1 MNWKKINMA
10 ILISVS
16 SIVCA
21 QNIEAS
27 PQGIKANFSEK
38 SILAYQENSQH
49 KIAEFYEYLTLYSNE
64 KNPELRKQIQSNILS
79 MVSSKEIEVL
89 DFTDSATNLIDLS
102 ELLEKI
108 KNQDYKFEIDEM
120 ESSENISLYEW
131 ENSYQLKISKGE
143 NFQIR
148 SISQCIIFEPLEKKF
163 GKKSKL
169 VWEMKLDEMF
179 ED

>member
-1 MNWKKINMA
+1 MNWKKINIA
-10 ILISVS
+10 VLISVS
-16 SIVCA
+16 GILCA

-49 KIAEFYEYLTLYSNE
+49 KIAEFYEYMSLYSNE

-79 MVSSKEIEVL
+79 MVSSKEIQVL
-89 DFTDSATNLIDLS
+89 DFTGSTTNLIDLS

-108 KNQDYKFEIDEM
+108 KNQNYLFEIDEIK
-120 ESSENISLYEW
+120 SSKNISSYEW
-131 ENSYQLKISKGE
+131 GNSYKLKITKGKNTE
-143 NFQIR
+143 TRN
-148 SISQCIIFEPLEKKF
+148 ISQSVIFEPLEKEF
-163 GKKSKL
+163 GTKSKL

>member
-89 DFTDSATNLIDLS
+89 DFTDSATNLID
-102 ELLEKI
+102 
-108 KNQDYKFEIDEM
+108 
-120 ESSENISLYEW
+120 
-131 ENSYQLKISKGE
+131 
-143 NFQIR
+143 
-148 SISQCIIFEPLEKKF
+148 
-163 GKKSKL
+163 
-169 VWEMKLDEMF
+169 
-179 ED
+179 